1 MSQKH
6 TKAVIL
12 EGALAAALDD
22 GLSQLTFGRLAKR
35 LGMSTRTLIRWE
47 QSTKDIPPILLA
59 AVSLLTDV
67 NLGWL
72 QTGVANQSDGSLEDV
87 SVSMIEVRPEGFE
100 PPTFWFGADSYTL
113 AA

>member
-1 MSQKH
+1 MTQE
-6 TKAVIL
+6 V
-12 EGALAAALDD
+12 
-22 GLSQLTFGRLAKR
+22 FAKR

-47 QSTKDIPPILLA
+47 QSTKEIPPILLA

-87 SVSMIEVRPEGFE
+87 SVSMIDVRPEGFE
-100 PPTFWFGADSYTL
+100 PPTFWFGFSRYAL